1 MVNDV
6 GQPLA
11 AGVLALYRLVG
22 DAVGDDEEDFGEVGV
37 VRPED
42 DGVVAAAQTTENNQL
57 FFLHLK
63 RGLSFGGFKLTF
75 R

>member
-1 MVNDV
+1 MTNDV

-22 DAVGDDEEDFGEVGV
+22 DAVGDDVEDSGQVGV

-42 DGVVAAAQTTENNQL
+42 DGVVSGAERTEGESAV
-57 FFLHLK
+57 FP
-63 RGLSFGGFKLTF
+63 
-75 R
+75 